1 MRKWLPL
8 LAISLGTFML
18 LVDVTIV
25 TVALPDMAR
34 DLPASLSDLQWVL
47 DVYALAL
54 AALLLGSG
62 TVADRAGRK
71 RVYLIGL
78 VVFALASL
86 GCAVAPTPG
95 VLIAARAVQGLGGA
109 AMFATTLALL
119 GGAYHGKDRA
129 VAFGVWGAINGAA
142 SAIGPIL
149 GGLLTEHLSWRWI
162 FLVNLPVSVIAVALA
177 ARVLPESRDENA
189 ARVDGRGVVA
199 FGAAAGGLTWAL
211 IRGPQAGWADAWTLA
226 LFAVAVVAAL
236 AFVLGQARSERPML
250 DPRLLRSPS
259 FAGVMLAGAVITG
272 AAFGYL
278 GYTSLWLQSV
288 LGFGPVGAG
297 LALVPLAVAAFVVAG
312 PSVRLLSGVPP
323 RWTIGTGLLLVGIG
337 DLIESTLD
345 SGSGRWALLPGI
357 VVAGVGVGLTLPTL
371 SDAALGTVPP
381 ARAGMASG
389 ALSTFRQLGFAIG
402 IAVFGV
408 LFTSR
413 ITDRLPGV
421 GAADAIAGG
430 QAQVVLA
437 GTPAPARPALDGA
450 IHTAFASALNL
461 ATAVAALVAIAGAL
475 AAYALI
481 RTPAPKHAHAA
492 APGRAGDEAVAVRAD

>member
-34 DLPASLSDLQWVL
+34 DLPASLPDLQWVL

-62 TVADRAGRK
+62 TIADRVGRK
-71 RVYLIGL
+71 RVYLVGL

-86 GCAVAPTPG
+86 GCSIAPSPG
-95 VLIAARAVQGLGGA
+95 ALIAGRAVQGIGGA

-119 GGAYHGKDRA
+119 GAAYRGKDRA

-162 FLVNLPVSVIAVALA
+162 FIVNLPVSVVAVALA
-177 ARVLPESRDENA
+177 AGVLTESRDEHA
-189 ARVDGRGVVA
+189 VRVDGPGVVA

-211 IRGPQAGWADAWTLA
+211 IRGPQAGWTAASTLA
-226 LFAVAVVAAL
+226 LFAVAAVAAV
-236 AFVLGQARSERPML
+236 AFVLLQARADKPML
-250 DPRLLRSPS
+250 DLRLLRSPS

-297 LALVPLAVAAFVVAG
+297 LALVPLAAAAFVVAG
-312 PSVRLLSGVPP
+312 PSVRLLSRVRP
-323 RWTIGTGLLLVGIG
+323 RWTIGTGLLLVGAG
-337 DLIESTLD
+337 DLLESTLD
-345 SGSGRWALLPGI
+345 GGSGRWALLPGV
-357 VVAGVGVGLTLPTL
+357 VVAGIGVGLTLPTL

-381 ARAGMASG
+381 ARAGMAAG
-389 ALSTFRQLGFAIG
+389 ALTTFRQLGFAIG
-402 IAVFGV
+402 IALFGV
-408 LFTSR
+408 LFTAR

-421 GAADAIAGG
+421 GAADAVAGG

-437 GTPAPARPALDGA
+437 RTPEAARPALA
-450 IHTAFASALNL
+450 EAVHAAVASALDL
-461 ATAVAALVAIAGAL
+461 TTAVAGLLAIAGGL

-481 RTPAPKHAHAA
+481 RTPAPAHAHAA
-492 APGRAGDEAVAVRAD
+492 PAAPSAEAAAAAG